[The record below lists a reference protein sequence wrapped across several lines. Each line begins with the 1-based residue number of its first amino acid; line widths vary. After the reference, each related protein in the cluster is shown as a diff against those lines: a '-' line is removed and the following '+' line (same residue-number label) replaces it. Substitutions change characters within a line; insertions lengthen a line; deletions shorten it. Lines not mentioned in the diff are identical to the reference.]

1 MDNIY
6 KWFKQAMNYTRTFKT
21 LDSRFTIYKG
31 FKLTETDEGFSI
43 QDVRFSNMY
52 SEVSKK
58 DMNTIIELG
67 FIRGVDTIS
76 FERDTKRVESYKRR
90 TEILYDKKKKF
101 TKELPKNRALNEKR
115 IRNID
120 IKIEEFIDL
129 MFFYQVRIKQF
140 NIKNNKN
147 E

>member
-1 MDNIY
+1 MNIIY
-6 KWFKQAMNYTRTFKT
+6 KWLKQASSFTPVFTTRDGKFI
-21 LDSRFTIYKG
+21 IYKG
-31 FKLTETDEGFSI
+31 FKLSETSEGFSI

-52 SEVSKK
+52 SDVSQK
-58 DMNTIIELG
+58 DMATIIKLG
-67 FIRGVDTIS
+67 FVKGVDTIS
-76 FERDTKRVESYKRR
+76 FERDTKRVDSYKKR
-90 TEILYDKKKKF
+90 TEVLYDKKNKF
-101 TKELPKNRALNEKR
+101 AKELPKNRALNEKR
-115 IRNID
+115 IRNIE